1 MDAHATGTE
10 AHPRRRTKGSTAPS
24 AGCRFVEGP
33 GLWILSD
40 DADPE
45 EPDLLVISDDGEPDL
60 WVLSGEEVPLHR
72 LIDRAK
78 PSLAEA
84 TALAALVLE
93 AVADLHD
100 AGEVHG
106 ALDTTAARIDAE
118 GNVRLDPGRPPVP
131 HSGSGRAGQ
140 TRGSAGRD
148 GERRRADVRA
158 AAGVVAEIAMSA
170 GRPARPLTGAEER
183 MAARLASASDPRSLV
198 RRGPRKAA
206 HGLDQAVGSAER
218 RQAARRG
225 LVALTEA
232 VVSADTAVAP
242 GANRAIGVD
251 SAIGTIEVIGD
262 NGVSGARGP
271 IGAYGASGSNRLSAG
286 PVGPYGSAPPAAA
299 APPAR
304 RLPPPARRPPI
315 WPRVWKGVAAAVV
328 VALVL
333 GVELRFFGA
342 SVQRNVHVLMSGNV
356 RAAAA
361 GPRRPAPLPVLGPAV
376 APPVTHLEVR
386 PLDGCRPESVCNA
399 VVQVTVTPQDQPLDI
414 AWAFELVD
422 RCRSGREPR
431 PGGVLQVP
439 PGRDR
444 AVQTVTL
451 PLPAGRSLVLIPVT
465 SSPVLVAGTPMRLS
479 PDNGPC

>member
-1 MDAHATGTE
+1 LDADATGTE
-10 AHPRRRTKGSTAPS
+10 ALPRRWTNGYTAST

-33 GLWILSD
+33 DLWVLDD
-40 DADPE
+40 DAGPE
-45 EPDLLVISDDGEPDL
+45 EPDLLVISDDAEPDL
-60 WVLSGEEVPLHR
+60 RVVADDEIPLHR

-84 TALAALVLE
+84 TVLAALVLE
-93 AVADLHD
+93 AVADMHD
-100 AGEVHG
+100 AGNVHG
-106 ALDTTAARIDAE
+106 ALDSTAARIDRQ
-118 GNVRLDPGRPPVP
+118 GNVRLDARPPAAAPSRVP
-131 HSGSGRAGQ
+131 SRAIGAVRKAGSGGRAQSSGSG
-140 TRGSAGRD
+140 GREGD
-148 GERRRADVRA
+148 PRRADVRA
-158 AAGVVAEIAMSA
+158 AAVVVAEIARSA
-170 GRPARPLTGAEER
+170 GRPTRPLTEAEER
-183 MAARLASASDPRSLV
+183 MTERLSSAADPRSLV

-206 HGLDQAVGSAER
+206 HGLEQVVGSGER
-218 RQAARRG
+218 RLAARRG
-225 LVALTEA
+225 LIDLTR
-232 VVSADTAVAP
+232 AVAAADAS
-242 GANRAIGVD
+242 GGSSANGVLGTSGVTGTHGVIGV
-251 SAIGTIEVIGD
+251 
-262 NGVSGARGP
+262 NGVP
-271 IGAYGASGSNRLSAG
+271 QAG
-286 PVGPYGSAPPAAA
+286 PAGSDLPTGAG
-299 APPAR
+299 PPAR

-315 WPRVWKGVAAAVV
+315 WSRVWKGVAAAMV

-356 RAAAA
+356 RVPPA

-399 VVQVTVTPQDQPLDI
+399 VVQVTVTPQDQPLDV

-422 RCRSGREPR
+422 RCQSGREPR
-431 PGGVLQVP
+431 PGGVLQIP

-451 PLPAGRSLVLIPVT
+451 PLPAGRSLALIPVT
-465 SSPVLVAGTPMRLS
+465 SSPVVVAGTPMRLS